1 MKKATALSP
10 AKCQDIVN
18 RIQFYLY
25 ATEDEDTGELIWDP
39 DLEINGGDFIEY
51 VAELLNINGLAPKKV
66 MKRR

>member
-10 AKCQDIVN
+10 AKCQDIVS

-25 ATEDEDTGELIWDP
+25 ATEDEDTGEFIWDP
-39 DLEINGGDFIEY
+39 DLEINGADFIDY
-51 VAELLNINGLAPKKV
+51 VANLMNSNGLAPKKL